1 MSWPAR
7 RLRLLMKSQAA
18 GALIASRFGPLRFGS
33 VMGYTYALTLCCA
46 LAAARFA
53 GFMYDRFAGY
63 HQAFIIFAIL
73 LATVLL
79 TNLLT
84 PVRKAQP

>member
-1 MSWPAR
+1 
-7 RLRLLMKSQAA
+7 
-18 GALIASRFGPLRFGS
+18 
-33 VMGYTYALTLCCA
+33 MGYTYAITLCCA
-46 LAAARFA
+46 LLASRFV

-63 HQAFIIFAIL
+63 HQAFIAFAIL
-73 LATVLL
+73 LAAVLL